1 MAQKDL
7 SSGLEPNTK
16 LLEKPKNK
24 EMLPDE
30 DDFDTG
36 RGLAKSLTLMKGVS
50 MIVGFVF
57 ELKSIYLEF
66 SGALLAQAFSFHPQ
80 EFKEVNIFLQK

>member
-1 MAQKDL
+1 MAHKDL
-7 SSGLEPNTK
+7 SSGLEPDTK

-50 MIVGFVF
+50 MIVGFV
-57 ELKSIYLEF
+57 I
-66 SGALLAQAFSFHPQ
+66 
-80 EFKEVNIFLQK
+80 